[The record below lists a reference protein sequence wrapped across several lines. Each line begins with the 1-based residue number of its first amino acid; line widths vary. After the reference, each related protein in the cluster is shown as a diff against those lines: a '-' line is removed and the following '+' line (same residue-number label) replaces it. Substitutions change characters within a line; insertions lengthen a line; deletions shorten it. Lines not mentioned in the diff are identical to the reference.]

1 MKDAR
6 VKVVII
12 GGAGGIGSSAAFN
25 LLSAQGTY
33 EIVLVDTRPN
43 MITSH
48 AMDLENALA
57 LGATA
62 DVVRGGTPEDALD
75 ADVVVLSAAVPLRLN
90 SSRSVFLADNARIVA
105 DCLRPLRE
113 AGADFG
119 GSVLMLTNPVDPLL
133 TWVHRQGWL
142 PRHRLIGYTLNDSLR
157 LRTGI
162 SLALGVPP
170 KDVDAWM
177 LGEHGEGQVPLYS
190 RVAVGGE
197 VTVLTEEQ
205 RKAAEEY
212 ADTWYTKHVALDS
225 GRTSTWTTGLGTA
238 RMIEAMTAGSETVLP
253 ASVVLDGEY
262 GVHGVSLTV
271 PVELGPEGVR
281 RIVPWELP
289 QDELDGMVKAAARV
303 EAAVSDIAEEPVVQP
318 S

>member
-1 MKDAR
+1 M
-6 VKVVII
+6 KVVII

-25 LLSAQGTY
+25 LLSARGTY

-43 MITSH
+43 MVTSH
-48 AMDLENALA
+48 TMDLENALG
-57 LGATA
+57 LGTTA
-62 DVVRGGTPEDALD
+62 DVVRGGTPKDAVD

-113 AGADFG
+113 AGDGFG
-119 GSVLMLTNPVDPLL
+119 GVVLMLTNPVDPLL
-133 TWVHRQGWL
+133 TWAHRQGWL
-142 PRHRLIGYTLNDSLR
+142 PRQRLVGYTLNDSLR

-162 SLALGVPP
+162 GLALGVPV

-197 VTVLTEEQ
+197 PIELTERQ
-205 RKAAEEY
+205 RRAAEEY
-212 ADTWYTKHVALDS
+212 ADTWYTRHVALDS

-238 RMIEAMTAGSETVLP
+238 RLIEAMATGSDTPLP
-253 ASVVLDGEY
+253 ASVLLEGEY
-262 GVHGVSLTV
+262 GVHGVSLTM
-271 PVELGPEGVR
+271 PVRLGRQGVR
-281 RIVPWELP
+281 HIERWDLSAG
-289 QDELDGMVKAAARV
+289 ELDGLAKAAARV
-303 EAAVSDIAEEPVVQP
+303 EAAVSELPADPVKRP
-318 S
+318 A

>member
-1 MKDAR
+1 M
-6 VKVVII
+6 KVVII
-12 GGAGGIGSSAAFN
+12 GGADTAAFN

-33 EIVLVDTRPN
+33 AIVLVDTRPN

-48 AMDLENALA
+48 TMDLENALG
-57 LGATA
+57 LGTTA

-90 SSRSVFLADNARIVA
+90 SSRSVFLGDNARIVA

-113 AGADFG
+113 AGDAFG
-119 GSVLMLTNPVDPLL
+119 GVVLMLTNPVDPLL
-133 TWVHRQGWL
+133 TWTHRQGWL

-162 SLALGVPP
+162 GLALGVPV

-190 RVAVGGE
+190 RITVGGE
-197 VTVLTEEQ
+197 PVQLTEEQ
-205 RKAAEEY
+205 RRQAEEY
-212 ADTWYTKHVALDS
+212 ADTWYTRHVSLDS

-238 RMIEAMTAGSETVLP
+238 RLIEAMATGSDTVVP
-253 ASVVLDGEY
+253 ASVVLEGEY

-271 PVELGPEGVR
+271 PVRLGPQGIRHIER
-281 RIVPWELP
+281 WDLP
-289 QDELDGMVKAAARV
+289 AAELDGMGEAAVRV
-303 EAAVSDIAEEPVVQP
+303 EASMADLPAVPLTQP

>member
-1 MKDAR
+1 M
-6 VKVVII
+6 KVVII

-33 EIVLVDTRPN
+33 EIVLVDNRPN

-48 AMDLENALA
+48 TMDLENALG
-57 LGATA
+57 LGTTA
-62 DVVRGGTPEDALD
+62 DIVRGGALEEAVD

-90 SSRSVFLADNARIVA
+90 SSRSVFLTDNARVVA
-105 DCLRPLRE
+105 ECLRPLRE
-113 AGADFG
+113 AGADFRG
-119 GSVLMLTNPVDPLL
+119 VVLMLTNPVDPLL

-142 PRHRLIGYTLNDSLR
+142 PRRRLVGYTLNDSLR

-162 SLALGVPP
+162 AFALGVPP

-190 RVAVGGE
+190 RVSVGGQA
-197 VTVLTEEQ
+197 VVLTDEQ
-205 RKAAEEY
+205 RTAAEEY

-238 RMIEAMTAGSETVLP
+238 RLIEAMATGSASVLP

-281 RIVPWELP
+281 RIVPWDLSK
-289 QDELDGMVKAAARV
+289 DELAAVTRAAARV
-303 EAAVSDIAEEPVVQP
+303 EASLSGLVGDSAAHLS
-318 S
+318 

>member
-1 MKDAR
+1 M
-6 VKVVII
+6 KVVII

-25 LLSAQGTY
+25 LLSSQGTY

-48 AMDLENALA
+48 AMDLENALS
-57 LGATA
+57 LGATE
-62 DVVRGGTPEDALD
+62 DIVRGGTTKDALD
-75 ADVVVLSAAVPLRLN
+75 ADVVILSAAVPLRLN
-90 SSRSVFLADNARIVA
+90 SSRSVFLADNAQVVA
-105 DCLRPLRE
+105 ECLRPLQE
-113 AGADFG
+113 AGDTFHG
-119 GSVLMLTNPVDPLL
+119 IVLMLTNPVDPLL

-142 PRHRLIGYTLNDSLR
+142 PRHRLLGYTLNDSLR

-162 SLALGVPP
+162 ALALGVPP
-170 KDVDAWM
+170 RDVDAWT

-190 RVAVGGE
+190 RITVGGKAVE
-197 VTVLTEEQ
+197 LTEDQQ
-205 RKAAEEY
+205 RTAEEY
-212 ADTWYTKHVALDS
+212 ANTWYAKHVALNS

-238 RMIEAMTAGSETVLP
+238 RIVEAIATSSGTVLP

-271 PVELGPEGVR
+271 PVELGPTGVH
-281 RIVPWELP
+281 RIVPWHLSP
-289 QDELDGMVKAAARV
+289 NELDGMTNAAVRV
-303 EAAVSDIAEEPVVQP
+303 EASVSELSGDSMAPL

>member
-1 MKDAR
+1 M
-6 VKVVII
+6 KVVII

-48 AMDLENALA
+48 TMDLENALG

-62 DVVRGGTPEDALD
+62 DTVRGGAPEDALD

-90 SSRSVFLADNARIVA
+90 SSRSVFLADNARIVNE
-105 DCLRPLRE
+105 CLRPLRE

-119 GSVLMLTNPVDPLL
+119 GLVLMLTNPVDPLL

-142 PRHRLIGYTLNDSLR
+142 PRERLVGYTLNDSLR

-162 SLALGVPP
+162 AFALGVPP

-190 RVAVGGE
+190 RVTVGGE
-197 VTVLTEEQ
+197 PVALTDEQ
-205 RKAAEEY
+205 RTAAEEY
-212 ADTWYTKHVALDS
+212 VDTWYSKHVALDS

-238 RMIEAMTAGSETVLP
+238 RLIEAIASGSGALVP

-262 GVHGVSLTV
+262 GVHGTSLTV

-281 RIVPWELP
+281 RIAAWDLP
-289 QDELDGMVKAAARV
+289 EEEAAGMVRAADRV
-303 EAAVSDIAEEPVVQP
+303 EAGASELADQAVAQP

>member
-1 MKDAR
+1 M
-6 VKVVII
+6 KVVII

-43 MITSH
+43 MIASH
-48 AMDLENALA
+48 TMDLENALG
-57 LGATA
+57 LGTTA
-62 DVVRGGTPEDALD
+62 DVVRGGTPEDAVD

-113 AGADFG
+113 ADDEFG
-119 GSVLMLTNPVDPLL
+119 GVVLMLTNPVDPLL
-133 TWVHRQGWL
+133 TWTYRQGWL
-142 PRHRLIGYTLNDSLR
+142 PRQRLIGYTLNDSLR

-162 SLALGVPP
+162 GLALDVPVT
-170 KDVDAWM
+170 DVDAWM

-190 RVAVGGE
+190 RITVGGE
-197 VTVLTEEQ
+197 PVDLTEQQ
-205 RKAAEEY
+205 RRAAEEY

-238 RMIEAMTAGSETVLP
+238 RLIEAMATSSDTLMP
-253 ASVVLDGEY
+253 ASVVLEGEY

-271 PVELGPEGVR
+271 PVRLGPQGVR
-281 RIVPWELP
+281 HIERWDLP
-289 QDELDGMVKAAARV
+289 AGELDGLGKAAARV
-303 EAAVSDIAEEPVVQP
+303 EAAVSELPAAPITQP

>member
-1 MKDAR
+1 M
-6 VKVVII
+6 KVVII

-48 AMDLENALA
+48 TMDLENALG
-57 LGATA
+57 LGTTA

-90 SSRSVFLADNARIVA
+90 SSRSVFLGDNARIVA

-113 AGADFG
+113 AGDAFG
-119 GSVLMLTNPVDPLL
+119 GVVLMLTNPVDPLL
-133 TWVHRQGWL
+133 TWTHRQGWL

-162 SLALGVPP
+162 GLALGVPV

-190 RVAVGGE
+190 RITVGGE
-197 VTVLTEEQ
+197 PVQLTEEQ
-205 RKAAEEY
+205 RRQAEEY
-212 ADTWYTKHVALDS
+212 ADTWYTRHVSLDS

-238 RMIEAMTAGSETVLP
+238 RLIEAMATGSDTVVP
-253 ASVVLDGEY
+253 ASVVLEGEY

-271 PVELGPEGVR
+271 PVRLGPQGIRHIER
-281 RIVPWELP
+281 WDLP
-289 QDELDGMVKAAARV
+289 AAELDGMGEAAVRV
-303 EAAVSDIAEEPVVQP
+303 EASMADLPAVPLTQP

>member
-1 MKDAR
+1 M
-6 VKVVII
+6 KVVII

-48 AMDLENALA
+48 VMDQENALA
-57 LGATA
+57 LGATP
-62 DVVRGGTPEDALD
+62 DTVRGGTPEDTLD

-90 SSRSVFLADNARIVA
+90 SSRSVFLADNAAIV
-105 DCLRPLRE
+105 DQCLRPLRDS
-113 AGADFG
+113 DFG
-119 GSVLMLTNPVDPLL
+119 GVVLMLTNPVDPLL
-133 TWVHRQGWL
+133 TWAHRQGWL
-142 PRHRLIGYTLNDSLR
+142 PPHRLVGYTLNDSLR

-162 SLALGVPP
+162 AHALGVHP

-190 RVAVGGE
+190 RITVGGE
-197 VTVLTEEQ
+197 SVVLTDEQ
-205 RKAAEEY
+205 RAVAEEY
-212 ADTWYTKHVALDS
+212 ADSWYSRHVALDS

-238 RMIEAMTAGSETVLP
+238 RLIEAMATGSGTVVP

-262 GVHGVSLTV
+262 GVHGVSLGV
-271 PVELGPEGVR
+271 PVELGRDGVR
-281 RIVPWELP
+281 RVVEWDLAPGERR
-289 QDELDGMVKAAARV
+289 GMQRAAVSV
-303 EAAVSDIAEEPVVQP
+303 EAAVADLDGVAAAR
-318 S
+318 

>member
-1 MKDAR
+1 

-43 MITSH
+43 MIASH
-48 AMDLENALA
+48 TMDLENALG
-57 LGATA
+57 LGTTA
-62 DVVRGGTPEDALD
+62 DIVRGGTPEDAID

-90 SSRSVFLADNARIVA
+90 ASRSVFLADNARVVA

-113 AGADFG
+113 ANEFDGV
-119 GSVLMLTNPVDPLL
+119 VLMLTNPVDPLL
-133 TWVHRQGWL
+133 TWTYRQGWL
-142 PRHRLIGYTLNDSLR
+142 PRQRLIGYTLNDSLR

-162 SLALGVPP
+162 GLALDVPVT
-170 KDVDAWM
+170 DVDAWM

-190 RVAVGGE
+190 RIMVNGE
-197 VTVLTEEQ
+197 PVELTEQQ
-205 RKAAEEY
+205 RRAAEEY

-238 RMIEAMTAGSETVLP
+238 RLIEAMATGSDTLMP
-253 ASVVLDGEY
+253 ASVVLEGEY
-262 GVHGVSLTV
+262 GVHGVSLSV
-271 PVELGPEGVR
+271 PVSLGPQGVR
-281 RIVPWELP
+281 HIERWDLP
-289 QDELDGMVKAAARV
+289 TDELDGLGEAAARV
-303 EAAVSDIAEEPVVQP
+303 EAAVSELAAAPLSQP

>member
-1 MKDAR
+1 M
-6 VKVVII
+6 KVVII

-48 AMDLENALA
+48 TMDLENALGLA
-57 LGATA
+57 TTA
-62 DVVRGGTPEDALD
+62 DVVRGGTPEDAVD

-113 AGADFG
+113 AGDAFG
-119 GSVLMLTNPVDPLL
+119 GVVLLLTNPVDPLT
-133 TWVHRQGWL
+133 TWTHRQDWL

-162 SLALGVPP
+162 ALALGVPA

-190 RVAVGGE
+190 RVTVRGE
-197 VTVLTEEQ
+197 PVELTTEQ
-205 RKAAEEY
+205 RHKAEEY

-238 RMIEAMTAGSETVLP
+238 RLIEAMATGSDTVLP
-253 ASVVLDGEY
+253 ASVVLEGEY

-271 PVELGPEGVR
+271 PVRLGPKGVTHIER
-281 RIVPWELP
+281 WDLP
-289 QDELDGMVKAAARV
+289 GHELDGMGKAAARV
-303 EAAVSDIAEEPVVQP
+303 ETAVSELPVDTTRHT

>member
-1 MKDAR
+1 M
-6 VKVVII
+6 KVVII

-48 AMDLENALA
+48 TMDLENVLG

-62 DVVRGGTPEDALD
+62 DTVRGGTPEDALD

-90 SSRSVFLADNARIVA
+90 SSRSVFLADNARIVNE
-105 DCLRPLRE
+105 CLRPLRE

-119 GSVLMLTNPVDPLL
+119 GLVLMLTNPVDPLL

-142 PRHRLIGYTLNDSLR
+142 PRERLIGYTLNDSLR

-162 SLALGVPP
+162 AFALGVPP

-190 RVAVGGE
+190 RVRVGGE
-197 VTVLTEEQ
+197 PVVLTDEQ
-205 RKAAEEY
+205 RTVAEEY
-212 ADTWYTKHVALDS
+212 VDTWYSKHVALDS

-238 RMIEAMTAGSETVLP
+238 RLIEAIATGSGTLVP
-253 ASVVLDGEY
+253 ASVVLDSEY
-262 GVHGVSLTV
+262 GVHGASLTV

-281 RIVPWELP
+281 RIAAWDLP
-289 QDELDGMVKAAARV
+289 ADEAAGMVRAADRV
-303 EAAVSDIAEEPVVQP
+303 EAGASELTDEAVAQS

>member
-1 MKDAR
+1 M
-6 VKVVII
+6 KVVII

-33 EIVLVDTRPN
+33 EIVLVDTRPH

-48 AMDLENALA
+48 TMDLENALG
-57 LGATA
+57 LGATP
-62 DVVRGGTPEDALD
+62 DTVRGGTPEDAVD

-90 SSRSVFLADNARIVA
+90 SSRSVFLADNARIVG

-113 AGADFG
+113 AGERFG
-119 GSVLMLTNPVDPLL
+119 GVVLMLTNPVDPLL
-133 TWVHRQGWL
+133 TWTHRQGWL

-162 SLALGVPP
+162 GLALGVPV

-190 RVAVGGE
+190 RITVRGEAVE
-197 VTVLTEEQ
+197 LTQEQ
-205 RKAAEEY
+205 RRAAEEY
-212 ADTWYTKHVALDS
+212 ADTWYTRHVSLDS

-238 RMIEAMTAGSETVLP
+238 RMIEAMATGSGTLLP
-253 ASVVLDGEY
+253 ASVALEGEY
-262 GVHGVSLTV
+262 GVHGTSLTV
-271 PVELGPEGVR
+271 PVRLGPQGIRDIEQ
-281 RIVPWELP
+281 WDLP
-289 QDELDGMVKAAARV
+289 AHEHDAMGKAAARV
-303 EAAVSDIAEEPVVQP
+303 EAAVAGLPADAHAQLS
-318 S
+318 

>member
-1 MKDAR
+1 MM
-6 VKVVII
+6 KVVIV

-48 AMDLENALA
+48 VMDQENALA
-57 LGATA
+57 LGATP
-62 DVVRGGTPEDALD
+62 DTVRGGTPEDTLD

-90 SSRSVFLADNARIVA
+90 SSRSVFLADNAAIVGQ
-105 DCLRPLRE
+105 CLRPLKDS
-113 AGADFG
+113 GFG
-119 GSVLMLTNPVDPLL
+119 GVVLMLTNPVDALM

-162 SLALGVPP
+162 AYALGVHPRN
-170 KDVDAWM
+170 VDAWM
-177 LGEHGEGQVPLYS
+177 IGEHGEGQVPLYS
-190 RVAVGGE
+190 RITVGGE
-197 VTVLTEEQ
+197 PVVLTTEQ
-205 RKAAEEY
+205 RAAAEEY
-212 ADTWYTKHVALDS
+212 ADNWYARHVALDS

-238 RMIEAMTAGSETVLP
+238 RLIEAIATDSGTVLP

-262 GVHGVSLTV
+262 GVHGASLGV
-271 PVELGPEGVR
+271 PVELGRDGVR
-281 RIVPWELP
+281 RVVEWDLTPGELH
-289 QDELDGMVKAAARV
+289 GMQQAAVRV
-303 EAAVSDIAEEPVVQP
+303 EAAVADMDDVSAAR
-318 S
+318 

>member
-1 MKDAR
+1 

-25 LLSAQGTY
+25 LLSAEGTY

-43 MITSH
+43 MVTSH
-48 AMDLENALA
+48 TMDLENALG
-57 LGATA
+57 LGTTA
-62 DVVRGGTPEDALD
+62 DVVRGGTPEDAID

-113 AGADFG
+113 AGEGFG
-119 GSVLMLTNPVDPLL
+119 GVVLMLTNPVDPLL
-133 TWVHRQGWL
+133 TWAHRQGWL
-142 PRHRLIGYTLNDSLR
+142 PRQRLVGYTLNDSLR

-162 SLALGVPP
+162 GLALGVPV

-197 VTVLTEEQ
+197 PIELTEQQ
-205 RKAAEEY
+205 RRAAEEY
-212 ADTWYTKHVALDS
+212 ADTWYARHVALDS

-238 RMIEAMTAGSETVLP
+238 RLIEAMATGSDTLLP
-253 ASVVLDGEY
+253 ASVLLEGEY
-262 GVHGVSLTV
+262 GVHGVSLTM
-271 PVELGPEGVR
+271 PVRLGRQGVR
-281 RIVPWELP
+281 HIERWDLSAGEI
-289 QDELDGMVKAAARV
+289 DGLSKAAARV
-303 EAAVSDIAEEPVVQP
+303 EAAVSELPADPVTQP

>member
-1 MKDAR
+1 M
-6 VKVVII
+6 KVVII

-48 AMDLENALA
+48 TMDLENALG
-57 LGATA
+57 LGTTA
-62 DVVRGGTPEDALD
+62 DTVRGGTPEDALD

-90 SSRSVFLADNARIVA
+90 SSRSVFLADNARIVEE
-105 DCLRPLRE
+105 CLRPVRE

-119 GSVLMLTNPVDPLL
+119 GVVLMLTNPVDPLL

-142 PRHRLIGYTLNDSLR
+142 PRERLIGYTLNDSLR

-162 SLALGVPP
+162 AFALGVPV
-170 KDVDAWM
+170 KDVGAWM

-190 RVAVGGE
+190 RITVGGE
-197 VTVLTEEQ
+197 RVVLTEAQ
-205 RKAAEEY
+205 RTVAEEY
-212 ADTWYTKHVALDS
+212 VDTWYAKHVALDS

-238 RMIEAMTAGSETVLP
+238 RIIEALNTGSGTVVP

-262 GVHGVSLTV
+262 GVHGASLTV
-271 PVELGPEGVR
+271 PVELRPDGVR
-281 RIVPWELP
+281 RIVTWDLPAEELA
-289 QDELDGMVKAAARV
+289 GMSRAAAHV
-303 EAAVSDIAEEPVVQP
+303 EAAASELTAHHATQL

>member
-1 MKDAR
+1 

-48 AMDLENALA
+48 TMDLENALG
-57 LGATA
+57 LGTTA
-62 DVVRGGTPEDALD
+62 DTVRGGTPEDALD

-90 SSRSVFLADNARIVA
+90 SSRSVFLADNARIV
-105 DCLRPLRE
+105 DECLAPLRE
-113 AGADFG
+113 AGADFRG
-119 GSVLMLTNPVDPLL
+119 LVLMLTNPVDPLL

-142 PRHRLIGYTLNDSLR
+142 PRERLIGYTLNDSLR

-162 SLALGVPP
+162 AFTLGVPP

-190 RVAVGGE
+190 RVRVGGQPVE
-197 VTVLTEEQ
+197 LSGEQ
-205 RKAAEEY
+205 RSAAEEY
-212 ADTWYTKHVALDS
+212 VDTWYTKHVALDS

-238 RMIEAMTAGSETVLP
+238 RLVEAVATGSGTLLP
-253 ASVVLDGEY
+253 ACVVLDGEY
-262 GVHGVSLTV
+262 GVHGSSLTV

-281 RIVPWELP
+281 RIAAWDLSAEEVT
-289 QDELDGMVKAAARV
+289 GMIRAADRV
-303 EAAVSDIAEEPVVQP
+303 EAAVAELSAQAVTQP